1 MFIRVLIYTG
11 LIAGALVMLL
21 LLFFRGRKKSNNW
34 LLGVSL
40 GCLWYGL
47 FINNLNVTREMLNFP
62 YLFRTAN
69 IANYLA
75 FPFLYLYFRNSF
87 YPGIYWRKKD
97 WLVFIPALLY
107 TIDMLPFFF
116 TSADHKIEVIRQLFS
131 DMKLFLNFSE
141 GWIFPAGFHL
151 VFLYLWSLFFYVLQI
166 RLLYRNR
173 NYDYGMGHG
182 QNRALYYFMIIIS
195 LLFFPLIVPG
205 LFGVVFQLSWYSLTF
220 INIDFAIT
228 LLAVAVYLLLSPGV
242 LYGFYPG
249 IQLPTGKAEA
259 KTVAEPVSPNAG
271 KTIIQTEAPVPEQEP
286 SFTNAGRMVSP
297 ESIEKMILVVE
308 QYIANERPYLKTG
321 YTIHDLSKDISLP
334 VYHLSPI
341 INQHFGTNFN
351 SWLNKFRVEYFITLL
366 EEEKNKQLTLEA
378 LAQKSGFSSRATFIS
393 AFKKEKGCTPG
404 SWLKGN
410 TLNEN

>member
-1 MFIRVLIYTG
+1 MFIQVLIYTG

-34 LLGVSL
+34 LLGVAL

-47 FINNLNVTREMLNFP
+47 FINNLNVTREMLHFP
-62 YLFRTAN
+62 YFFRTAN
-69 IANYLA
+69 IANYLV

-97 WLVFIPALLY
+97 WLIFIPSLLY
-107 TIDMLPFFF
+107 IIDMLPFLLKPN
-116 TSADHKIEVIRQLFS
+116 DYKIEVMKQLFS
-131 DMKLFLNFSE
+131 NMKLLLSFSE

-151 VFLYLWSLFFYVLQI
+151 VFLYIWSVFFYVLQI
-166 RLLYRNR
+166 RLLIRNR

-205 LFGVVFQLSWYSLTF
+205 MFGVVFQLSWYNLTF

-228 LLAVAVYLLLSPGV
+228 LLAVAIYLLLSPGV

-249 IQLPTGKAEA
+249 ILLPAIKAE
-259 KTVAEPVSPNAG
+259 TRPVAEPVSPAAREE
-271 KTIIQTEAPVPEQEP
+271 IIQTDTPVSEP
-286 SFTNAGRMVSP
+286 SISSPGRMLPP
-297 ESIEKMILVVE
+297 ESIEKMIMVVE
-308 QYIANERPYLKTG
+308 QYLANERPYLKTG
-321 YTIHDLSKDISLP
+321 YSIHDLSKDISLP

-341 INQHFGTNFN
+341 INQHFGSNFN
-351 SWLNKFRVEYFITLL
+351 SWINKFRVEHFLTIV
-366 EEEKNKQLTLEA
+366 EDEKNKQLTLEA

-404 SWLKGN
+404 SYLKGSISS
-410 TLNEN
+410 ED